1 MSDSSS
7 ESPQEI
13 EAPAQE
19 IEKPADV
26 EASETLEPLTIEQL
40 KKDLDRAKDAGLRP
54 LQIAAA
60 AYLKKITDAVEGF
73 LGGLEGDSQEKKK

>member
-1 MSDSSS
+1 MSDSTQ
-7 ESPQEI
+7 ESPQEK
-13 EAPAQE
+13 EETAV
-19 IEKPADV
+19 V
-26 EASETLEPLTIEQL
+26 EASGTPEPITIKQL
-40 KKDLDRAKDAGLRP
+40 KKDLDRVKDAGLLP